1 MEIIDQIRQV
11 ANIVDIASRYT
22 TLKRR
27 GKKYVGLCPFHSE
40 KDPSFTV
47 DDGKQLFHCFGCG
60 AGGDVFTLIME
71 KENLSFPEALRTL
84 AQRYNIPLPQQSKVS
99 PQLRKLEEQLFK
111 INEETLAF
119 FKKNLFR
126 ASEGEKA
133 RDYLKKRGIS
143 EKTIQELKIGYALNS
158 WDSLLSHFQA
168 KGISPKLL
176 EKGGLVIYNQKKSSY
191 YDRFRGRVIFPI
203 FDLTGKVVAFGGRT
217 LFDDDPKYLN
227 SPDTPVYSKGK
238 ILYGLNFCK
247 ESIRE
252 RGEVVLVEG
261 YTDFISVYQAGVTN
275 AAASLGTSLT
285 SEQALLALRFS
296 PRMILSY
303 DGDAAG
309 RAASARAVSLCFE
322 KGLQVKVL
330 LLPQGIDPD
339 NFIRK
344 HGPDEYKSLIPKS
357 VPGLKLLIDSF
368 LQEKKDDS
376 PEEKAKVARHVLREI
391 EKIPDSITRSEY
403 LKKVSEELSIDE
415 EALRRMIQQK
425 SVEEKAEEK
434 ESFLPAEKRL
444 LQILI
449 EDHDIAPYVFEEIKE
464 EDIRDL
470 KGKPIFIALSA
481 CFKDDKRPSLHELRE
496 KIDVSLLS
504 SLSKVLLE
512 REQPATVEEAFEC
525 INALRQFSLENRSRE
540 LKAEIIKSERN
551 GDKERLRALLSQKQ
565 EIIKQLS
572 SLSKR
577 TYQNLGYNDDMAS
590 TKERS

>member
-47 DDGKQLFHCFGCG
+47 DDEKQLFHCFGCG
-60 AGGDVFTLIME
+60 AGGDIFTLIME
-71 KENLSFPEALRTL
+71 KENLSFPEALRSL
-84 AQRYNIPLPQQSKVS
+84 AQKYNIPFPQQSKVS

-126 ASEGEKA
+126 TAEGEKA
-133 RDYLKKRGIS
+133 LDYLKKRGVS
-143 EKTIQELKIGYALNS
+143 EKIIQELKIGYALNS
-158 WDSLLSHFQA
+158 WNSLLSYFQA
-168 KGISPKLL
+168 KGVSPKLL
-176 EKGGLVIYNQKKSSY
+176 EKGGLVIYNQEKASY
-191 YDRFRGRVIFPI
+191 HDRFRGRVIFPI

-217 LFDDDPKYLN
+217 VFGDDPKYLN

-238 ILYGLNFCK
+238 ILYGMNFCK

-252 RGEVVLVEG
+252 RGEMILVEG
-261 YTDFISVYQAGVTN
+261 YTDFLSVYQAGIKN

-285 SEQALLALRFS
+285 SDQALLALRFA
-296 PRMILSY
+296 PRMIVSY
-303 DGDAAG
+303 DGDSAG
-309 RAASARAVSLCFE
+309 RIAAARAVSLCFE
-322 KGLQVKVL
+322 KGLQAKVV
-330 LLPQGIDPD
+330 LLPQGVDPD

-344 HGPDEYKSLIPKS
+344 YGADEYKSLISKS
-357 VPGLKLLIDSF
+357 APSLNFLIDSF

-376 PEEKAKVARHVLREI
+376 PEEKARVAKLVVREL

-403 LKKVSEELSIDE
+403 LKKVSEYLSIDE
-415 EALRRMIQQK
+415 GALRRMARQK
-425 SVEEKAEEK
+425 PGEEKAEEK
-434 ESFLPAEKRL
+434 DLFLPAEKRL
-444 LQILI
+444 LQILY
-449 EDHDIAPYVFEEIKE
+449 EDEDIAPYVFEEIKE

-470 KGKPIFIALSA
+470 KGKPIFIALSD
-481 CFKDDKRPSLHELRE
+481 CFKNGKKPSHHELKE
-496 KIDVSLLS
+496 KIDASLLS
-504 SLSKVLLE
+504 SLSRVLLE
-512 REQPATVEEAFEC
+512 KDQPATVEEAFEC
-525 INALRQFSLENRSRE
+525 INALRQFSLENRSNE
-540 LKAEIIKSERN
+540 LKSEIIKSERN
-551 GDKERLRALLSQKQ
+551 GEKEKLRALLTQRQ

-577 TYQNLGYNDDMAS
+577 SYQNLGYNNEASS
-590 TKERS
+590 TKERT

>member
-47 DDGKQLFHCFGCG
+47 DDEKQLFHCFGCG
-60 AGGDVFTLIME
+60 AGGDIFTLIME
-71 KENLSFPEALRTL
+71 KENLSFPEALRSL
-84 AQRYNIPLPQQSKVS
+84 AQKYNIPFPQQSKVS

-126 ASEGEKA
+126 TAEGEKA
-133 RDYLKKRGIS
+133 LDYLKKRGVS
-143 EKTIQELKIGYALNS
+143 EKIIQELKIGYALNS
-158 WDSLLSHFQA
+158 WNSLLSYFQA
-168 KGISPKLL
+168 KGVSPKLL
-176 EKGGLVIYNQKKSSY
+176 EKGGLVIYNQEKASY
-191 YDRFRGRVIFPI
+191 HDRFRGRVIFPI

-217 LFDDDPKYLN
+217 VFGDDPKYLN

-238 ILYGLNFCK
+238 ILYGMNFCK

-252 RGEVVLVEG
+252 RGEMILVEG
-261 YTDFISVYQAGVTN
+261 YTDFLSVYQAGIKN

-285 SEQALLALRFS
+285 SDQALLALRFA
-296 PRMILSY
+296 PRMIVSY
-303 DGDAAG
+303 DGDSAG
-309 RAASARAVSLCFE
+309 RIAAARAVSLCFE
-322 KGLQVKVL
+322 KGLQAKVV
-330 LLPQGIDPD
+330 LLPQGVDPD

-344 HGPDEYKSLIPKS
+344 YGADEYKSLISKS
-357 VPGLKLLIDSF
+357 APSLNFLIDSF

-376 PEEKAKVARHVLREI
+376 PEEKARVAKLVVREL

-403 LKKVSEELSIDE
+403 LKKVSEYLSIDE
-415 EALRRMIQQK
+415 GALRRMARQK
-425 SVEEKAEEK
+425 PGEEKAEEK
-434 ESFLPAEKRL
+434 DLFLPAEKRL
-444 LQILI
+444 LQILY
-449 EDHDIAPYVFEEIKE
+449 EDEDIAPYVFEEIKE

-470 KGKPIFIALSA
+470 KGKPIFIALSD
-481 CFKDDKRPSLHELRE
+481 CFKNGKKPSHHELKE
-496 KIDVSLLS
+496 KIDASLLS
-504 SLSKVLLE
+504 SLSRVLLE
-512 REQPATVEEAFEC
+512 KDQPATVEEAFEC
-525 INALRQFSLENRSRE
+525 INALRQFSLENRSNE
-540 LKAEIIKSERN
+540 LKSEIIKSERN
-551 GDKERLRALLSQKQ
+551 GEKEKLRALLTQRQ

-577 TYQNLGYNDDMAS
+577 SYQNLGYNNETSS

>member
-22 TLKRR
+22 TLKKR

-47 DDGKQLFHCFGCG
+47 DDEKQLFHCFGCG
-60 AGGDVFTLIME
+60 AGGDIFTLIME
-71 KENLSFPEALRTL
+71 KENLSFPEALRSL
-84 AQRYNIPLPQQSKVS
+84 AQKYNIALPQQSKVS

-119 FKKNLFR
+119 FKKNLFTS
-126 ASEGEKA
+126 AEGEKA
-133 RDYLKKRGIS
+133 HDYLKKRGVS
-143 EKTIQELKIGYALNS
+143 EKIIQELKIGYAFNS

-168 KGISPKLL
+168 KGVSPKLL
-176 EKGGLVIYNQKKSSY
+176 EKGGLVLFNQKKASY

-217 LFDDDPKYLN
+217 IFDDDPKYLN

-238 ILYGLNFCK
+238 ILYGMNFCK

-252 RGEVVLVEG
+252 RGEMILVEG
-261 YTDFISVYQAGVTN
+261 YTDFISVYQAGIKN

-285 SEQALLALRFS
+285 SDQTLLALRFA
-296 PRMILSY
+296 PRMIVSY
-303 DGDAAG
+303 DGDSAGRSAAG
-309 RAASARAVSLCFE
+309 RAVSLCFE
-322 KGLQVKVL
+322 KGLQAKVV
-330 LLPQGIDPD
+330 LLPQGVDPD

-344 HGPDEYKSLIPKS
+344 YGADEYKSLILKS
-357 VPGLKLLIDSF
+357 APSLNFLIDSF

-376 PEEKAKVARHVLREI
+376 PEEKARVARLVVREVA
-391 EKIPDSITRSEY
+391 KIPDSITRSEY
-403 LKKVSEELSIDE
+403 LKKVSEYLSIDE
-415 EALRRMIQQK
+415 GALRRIIQQK
-425 SVEEKAEEK
+425 SGEEKAEEK
-434 ESFLPAEKRL
+434 EPFLPAEKRL
-444 LQILI
+444 LQILY
-449 EDHDIAPYVFEEIKE
+449 EDEDIAPYVFEEIKE

-470 KGKPIFIALSA
+470 KGKPIFIALSN
-481 CFKDDKRPSLHELRE
+481 CFKNGKKPSHHELKE
-496 KIDVSLLS
+496 KIDAILLS
-504 SLSKVLLE
+504 SLSRVLLE
-512 REQPATVEEAFEC
+512 KEQPATVEEAFEC
-525 INALRQFSLENRSRE
+525 INALRQFSLENRSKE

-551 GDKERLRALLSQKQ
+551 GEKEKLRALLSQRQ
-565 EIIKQLS
+565 EITRQLS

-577 TYQNLGYNDDMAS
+577 SYQNLGYNNETSS

>member
-47 DDGKQLFHCFGCG
+47 DDEKQLFHCFGCG
-60 AGGDVFTLIME
+60 AGGDIFTLIME
-71 KENLSFPEALRTL
+71 KENLSFPEALRSL
-84 AQRYNIPLPQQSKVS
+84 AQKYNIALPQQSKVS

-119 FKKNLFR
+119 FKKNLFTS
-126 ASEGEKA
+126 AEGEKA
-133 RDYLKKRGIS
+133 LNYLKKRGIS
-143 EKTIQELKIGYALNS
+143 EKIIQELKIGYAFNS

-168 KGISPKLL
+168 KAVSPKLL
-176 EKGGLVIYNQKKSSY
+176 EKGGLVLFNQKKVSY

-217 LFDDDPKYLN
+217 IFDDDPKYLN

-238 ILYGLNFCK
+238 ILYGMNFCK

-252 RGEVVLVEG
+252 RGEIILVEG
-261 YTDFISVYQAGVTN
+261 YTDFISVYQAGIKN

-285 SEQALLALRFS
+285 SDQALLALRFA
-296 PRMILSY
+296 PRMIVSY
-303 DGDAAG
+303 DGDSAG
-309 RAASARAVSLCFE
+309 RSAAARAVSLCFE
-322 KGLQVKVL
+322 KGLQGKVV
-330 LLPQGIDPD
+330 LLPQGVDPD

-344 HGPDEYKSLIPKS
+344 YGIDEYKSLILKS
-357 VPGLKLLIDSF
+357 APSLNFLIDSF

-376 PEEKAKVARHVLREI
+376 PEEKARVARLVVREV

-403 LKKVSEELSIDE
+403 LKKVSEYLSIDE
-415 EALRRMIQQK
+415 GALRRMIRQK
-425 SVEEKAEEK
+425 SGEEKAEEK
-434 ESFLPAEKRL
+434 GLFLPAEKRL
-444 LQILI
+444 LQILY
-449 EDHDIAPYVFEEIKE
+449 EDKDIAPYVFEEIKE

-470 KGKPIFIALSA
+470 KGKPIFIALSD
-481 CFKDDKRPSLHELRE
+481 CFKNGKKPSHHELKE
-496 KIDVSLLS
+496 KIDASLLS
-504 SLSKVLLE
+504 SLSGVLLE
-512 REQPATVEEAFEC
+512 KEQPATVEEAFEC
-525 INALRQFSLENRSRE
+525 INALRQFSLENRSKE

-551 GDKERLRALLSQKQ
+551 GEKEKLRALLTQRQ
-565 EIIKQLS
+565 EITKQLS

-577 TYQNLGYNDDMAS
+577 SYQNLGYNDETSS

>member
-47 DDGKQLFHCFGCG
+47 DDEKQLFHCFGCG
-60 AGGDVFTLIME
+60 AGGDIFTLIME
-71 KENLSFPEALRTL
+71 KENLSFPEALRSL
-84 AQRYNIPLPQQSKVS
+84 AQKYNIALPQQSKVS

-119 FKKNLFR
+119 FKKNLFTT
-126 ASEGEKA
+126 AEGEKA
-133 RDYLKKRGIS
+133 HDYLKKRGVS
-143 EKTIQELKIGYALNS
+143 EKIIQELKIGYAFNS

-168 KGISPKLL
+168 KGVSPKLL
-176 EKGGLVIYNQKKSSY
+176 EKGGLVLFNQKKASY

-217 LFDDDPKYLN
+217 IFDDDPKYLN

-238 ILYGLNFCK
+238 ILYGMNFCK

-252 RGEVVLVEG
+252 RGELILVEG
-261 YTDFISVYQAGVTN
+261 YTDFISVYQAGIKN

-285 SEQALLALRFS
+285 SDQTLLALRFA
-296 PRMILSY
+296 PRMIVSY
-303 DGDAAG
+303 DGDSAGRSAAG
-309 RAASARAVSLCFE
+309 RAVSLCFE
-322 KGLQVKVL
+322 KGLQAKVV
-330 LLPQGIDPD
+330 LLPQDVDPD

-344 HGPDEYKSLIPKS
+344 YGADEYKSLILKS
-357 VPGLKLLIDSF
+357 APSLNFLIDSF

-376 PEEKAKVARHVLREI
+376 PEEKARVARLVVREVA
-391 EKIPDSITRSEY
+391 KIPDSITRSEY
-403 LKKVSEELSIDE
+403 LKKVSEYLSIDE
-415 EALRRMIQQK
+415 GALRRIIQQK
-425 SVEEKAEEK
+425 FGEEKAEEK
-434 ESFLPAEKRL
+434 EPFLPAEKRL
-444 LQILI
+444 LQILY
-449 EDHDIAPYVFEEIKE
+449 EDEDIAPYVFEEIKE

-470 KGKPIFIALSA
+470 KGKPIFIALSN
-481 CFKDDKRPSLHELRE
+481 CFKNGKKPSHHELKE
-496 KIDVSLLS
+496 KIDAILLS
-504 SLSKVLLE
+504 SLSRVLLE
-512 REQPATVEEAFEC
+512 KEQPATVEEAFEC
-525 INALRQFSLENRSRE
+525 INALRQFSLENRSKE

-551 GDKERLRALLSQKQ
+551 GEKEKLRALLSQRQ
-565 EIIKQLS
+565 EITRQLS

-577 TYQNLGYNDDMAS
+577 SYQNLGYNNETSS